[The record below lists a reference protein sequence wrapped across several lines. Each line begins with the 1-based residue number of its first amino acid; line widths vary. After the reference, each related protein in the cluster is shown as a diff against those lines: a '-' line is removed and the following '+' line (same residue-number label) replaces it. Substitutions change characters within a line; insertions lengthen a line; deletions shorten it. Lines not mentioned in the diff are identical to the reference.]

1 MSVESLKVY
10 RIGGKDQAPKAEKSV
25 KDFICCIKMIE
36 TLDIKRLN
44 SIISFSENNNVM
56 TTQFSKQTVEQNST
70 AKNSWKSAFTAFA
83 DRRAAIMLFLGFS
96 AGIPILLIFSSLSL
110 WLGEAG
116 IEKSAVTFFSWAALG
131 YSFKFVWAP
140 LIDELPVP
148 FLTNK
153 LGRRRAWLLIAQI
166 LIICAICIMAFSD
179 PSLGQGYLY
188 QMAVGAVLLGF
199 SAATQDIVIDAY
211 RIELA
216 ETEMQTVLA
225 STYNAG
231 YRIGMIVA
239 GAGALFLAASLG
251 TAKGNYIYDAWKYTY
266 LVMAAVMVVGII
278 TTLLIREPQVDRVDK
293 NYKKTD
299 YYRLVAVFVMAVASF
314 VCCYIYSDDLIQYL
328 QKTWSIQDSALKFL
342 METVRFLG
350 SGAAAIFV
358 ATLLIRIGVVNKK
371 MAYETWVNPIADFF
385 KRYGVKLAL
394 VLLLLIGFYRISDI
408 IAGVISNVFYQDL
421 NFTKEQIAAA
431 VKVYGVFFSLLGGFL
446 GGLLAQRMNIM
457 KLMFVG
463 AILASSTNLIF
474 IGLVKSGAPI
484 QAVTV
489 HVGGQT
495 FTSQPDE
502 VGYWKVLI
510 PNQVLLNA
518 NKIQVDAGL
527 LQQSEPK
534 HFNLPYLKD
543 NGTAQIQ
550 LLPITSDNQIS
561 VSEATQNV
569 VVKGQV
575 FGVKASDLN
584 EDKPIKLKLDEKEY
598 SAKLDKDG
606 LFNGTID
613 GKDLNASKSKNVIA
627 VLNFKQ
633 DHVAVG
639 TQLSYQLTD
648 VKSDIDVDL
657 QPISALKADSSE
669 PVEIKGKIIE
679 KYSTGWLY
687 LAIILDNLAS
697 GLAGAAFIA
706 FLSSLTSVSFT
717 AVQYAIFSSLMTL
730 TPKIL
735 GGYSGTIVTNI
746 GYPKF
751 FLMTTLISIPIL
763 ILVAWV
769 GKLLKDHELRKQN
782 ELDNSDVI
790 IK

>member
-1 MSVESLKVY
+1 
-10 RIGGKDQAPKAEKSV
+10 
-25 KDFICCIKMIE
+25 
-36 TLDIKRLN
+36 
-44 SIISFSENNNVM
+44 M
-56 TTQFSKQTVEQNST
+56 TTQST
-70 AKNSWKSAFTAFA
+70 GWKSAFTAFL

-148 FLTNK
+148 FLTK
-153 LGRRRAWLLIAQI
+153 SLGRRRAWLLIAQI

-179 PSLGQGYLY
+179 PALGQSYIY

-231 YRIGMIVA
+231 YRIGMIIA

-266 LVMAAVMVVGII
+266 LTMAAVMLVGII
-278 TTLLIREPQVDRVDK
+278 TTLIIREPIVNRVDK
-293 NYKKTD
+293 HYKNID
-299 YYRLVAVFVMAVASF
+299 YYRLVFVFIIAVASF
-314 VCCYIYSDDLIQYL
+314 VCFYIYSDDLVQYL
-328 QKTWSIQDSALKFL
+328 QTQWQIKDSFLKFL
-342 METVRFLG
+342 MEAVRFLG
-350 SGAAAIFV
+350 SGAGAIFV
-358 ATLLIRIGVVNKK
+358 ATLLIRVGVVNKQ

-421 NFTKEQIAAA
+421 NFTKEQIAEA
-431 VKVYGVFFSLLGGFL
+431 VKIYGVIFSLVGGFL

-474 IGLVKSGAPI
+474 IGLVKSGAPMQPVMLQVGDKQY
-484 QAVTV
+484 QA
-489 HVGGQT
+489 
-495 FTSQPDE
+495 QPDE
-502 VGYWKVLI
+502 VGYWKVLV
-510 PNQVLLNA
+510 PNQDLA
-518 NKIQVDAGL
+518 QAKQIQVNVALTD
-527 LQQSEPK
+527 QSAQAEYVV
-534 HFNLPYLKD
+534 PYLKD
-543 NGTAQIQ
+543 DGTAQIQ
-550 LLPITSDNQIS
+550 ILPVSSDNQLTS
-561 VSEATQNV
+561 AELKQNI
-569 VVKGQV
+569 VVKGQLV
-575 FGVKASDLN
+575 GVQAAGLN
-584 EDKPIKLKLDEKEY
+584 AEQPITLKLDGKEY
-598 SAKLDKDG
+598 AAKLDKDG
-606 LFNGTID
+606 IFTGVID
-613 GKDLNASKSKNVIA
+613 GKDLQGSASKNIQAIA
-627 VLNFKQ
+627 NFNQPHATLNAQ
-633 DHVAVG
+633 
-639 TQLSYQLTD
+639 QNYQ
-648 VKSDIDVDL
+648 VSDKKMALDVDI
-657 QPISALKADSSE
+657 QPISAINAQSTDS
-669 PVEIKGKIIE
+669 VEIKGKVIE
-679 KYSTGWLY
+679 QYSSAWLY
-687 LAIILDNLAS
+687 FAIIVDNLAS

-751 FLMTTLISIPIL
+751 FLMTTLIGIPIL
-763 ILVAWV
+763 ILVVWV
-769 GKLLKDHELRKQN
+769 AKLLKEHSNRQ
-782 ELDNSDVI
+782 V
-790 IK
+790 

>member
-1 MSVESLKVY
+1 
-10 RIGGKDQAPKAEKSV
+10 
-25 KDFICCIKMIE
+25 
-36 TLDIKRLN
+36 
-44 SIISFSENNNVM
+44 M
-56 TTQFSKQTVEQNST
+56 TTQLSQQSSEQNST
-70 AKNSWKSAFTAFA
+70 VKNGWKSAFAAFL

-148 FLTNK
+148 VLTKK

-179 PSLGQGYLY
+179 PALGQSYIY

-231 YRIGMIVA
+231 YRLGMIVA

-251 TAKGNYIYDAWKYTY
+251 TAKGNYIYEAWKYTY
-266 LVMAAVMVVGII
+266 LTMAVVMVVGLI
-278 TTLLIREPQVDRVDK
+278 TTLLIREPQVNRVDK
-293 NYKKTD
+293 HYKNID
-299 YYRLVAVFVMAVASF
+299 YYRLVLVFVLAVASF
-314 VCCYIYSDDLIQYL
+314 VCFYIYSDDLIQYL
-328 QKTWSIQDSALKFL
+328 QTTWKVEDSFLKFL
-342 METVRFLG
+342 MEAVRFLG
-350 SGAAAIFV
+350 SGAGAVFV
-358 ATLLIRIGVVNKK
+358 ASVLIRLGVVNQQ

-385 KRYGVKLAL
+385 KRYGLKLAL

-421 NFTKEQIAAA
+421 NFTKEQIAEA
-431 VKVYGVFFSLLGGFL
+431 VKIYGVIFSLLGGFL

-463 AILASSTNLIF
+463 AVLASSTNLIF
-474 IGLVKSGAPI
+474 IGLVKSGAPMQPVQI
-484 QAVTV
+484 HVADKTFQAM
-489 HVGGQT
+489 
-495 FTSQPDE
+495 PDE
-502 VGYWKVLI
+502 VGYWKVAI
-510 PNQVLLNA
+510 PSQDLVQAKTLRIDAAL
-518 NKIQVDAGL
+518 VDQAVA
-527 LQQSEPK
+527 QQYTV
-534 HFNLPYLKD
+534 PYLID
-543 NGTAQIQ
+543 NGTAQIK
-550 LLPITSDNQIS
+550 LFPVTSDNSLTVAESKQSI
-561 VSEATQNV
+561 VI
-569 VVKGQV
+569 KGQTI
-575 FGVKASDLN
+575 GVKLADLQ
-584 EDKPIKLKLDEKEY
+584 EDKPITLKLDAKSY
-598 SAKLDKDG
+598 PAKLDKDG
-606 LFNGTID
+606 LFSGTVD
-613 GKDLNASKSKNVIA
+613 GKDLQASASKTIIA
-627 VLNFKQ
+627 VVNYKNPKISLYTDQ
-633 DHVAVG
+633 H
-639 TQLSYQLTD
+639 YQLAE
-648 VKSDIDVDL
+648 KKADIDVDI
-657 QPISALKADSSE
+657 QPVPVVKADTNSS
-669 PVEIKGKIIE
+669 VEIKGKVIE
-679 KYSTGWLY
+679 QYSSGWLY
-687 LAIILDNLAS
+687 FAIVVDNLAS

-751 FLMTTLISIPIL
+751 FLMTTLIGIPIL
-763 ILVAWV
+763 FLVLWV
-769 GKLLKDHELRKQN
+769 AKLLREHQLRETQ
-782 ELDNSDVI
+782 D
-790 IK
+790 

>member
-1 MSVESLKVY
+1 
-10 RIGGKDQAPKAEKSV
+10 
-25 KDFICCIKMIE
+25 
-36 TLDIKRLN
+36 
-44 SIISFSENNNVM
+44 M
-56 TTQFSKQTVEQNST
+56 TTQANG
-70 AKNSWKSAFTAFA
+70 WKAAFQAFL

-148 FLTNK
+148 FLTK
-153 LGRRRAWLLIAQI
+153 RLGRRRAWLLIAQC

-179 PSLGQGYLY
+179 PALGQSYLY
-188 QMAVGAVLLGF
+188 QMAAGAVLLGF

-251 TAKGNYIYDAWKYTY
+251 TAKGNYIYTAWKTTY
-266 LVMAAVMVVGII
+266 LAMAAVMLVGIL
-278 TTLLIREPQVDRVDK
+278 TTLIIREPQVHRV
-293 NYKKTD
+293 YKEYQRSD
-299 YYRLVAVFVMAVASF
+299 YYRLVMVFFVAVISF
-314 VCCYIYSDDLIQYL
+314 VLSYIYSGTLIETL
-328 QKTWSIQDSALKFL
+328 VASLAIKDSFLLFCFEAL
-342 METVRFLG
+342 RFLA
-350 SGAAAIFV
+350 SGAIA
-358 ATLLIRIGVVNKK
+358 LIVGAVLVKMGAVNKQ
-371 MAYETWVNPIADFF
+371 MAFETWVNPIADFF

-421 NFTKEQIAAA
+421 NFTKEQIAEA
-431 VKVYGVFFSLLGGFL
+431 VKIYGVIFSLLGGFL

-474 IGLVKSGAPI
+474 IGLVKSGQPLQQVDVSIGAQHYQV
-484 QAVTV
+484 QA
-489 HVGGQT
+489 
-495 FTSQPDE
+495 DE
-502 VGYWKVLI
+502 VGYWNLNV
-510 PNQVLLNA
+510 PAQVLNQSNQIHASVAFADKSDEKSSVEMPYLMGSAAKAIILFPLTADNA
-518 NKIQVDAGL
+518 LSPKEV
-527 LQQSEPK
+527 QQS
-534 HFNLPYLKD
+534 
-543 NGTAQIQ
+543 
-550 LLPITSDNQIS
+550 
-561 VSEATQNV
+561 V
-569 VVKGQV
+569 VVKGQIQ
-575 FGVKASDLN
+575 GVDAAQLQPEQPVSLW
-584 EDKPIKLKLDEKEY
+584 LDGQQY
-598 SAKLDKDG
+598 PAKLDAQG
-606 LFNGTID
+606 IFSGAID
-613 GKDLNASKSKNVIA
+613 GKLLEHAKNKQVTAQLNTLDASASVKVNHPYQVSSQQSALELTIDPILA
-627 VLNFKQ
+627 SADSKQ
-633 DHVAVG
+633 DVQITGKVI
-639 TQLSYQLTD
+639 
-648 VKSDIDVDL
+648 KS
-657 QPISALKADSSE
+657 
-669 PVEIKGKIIE
+669 
-679 KYSTGWLY
+679 YSTLWLY
-687 LAIILDNLAS
+687 FAIIVDNLAS

-751 FLMTTLISIPIL
+751 FLMTTLIGIPIL
-763 ILVAWV
+763 ILVVWV
-769 GKLLKDHELRKQN
+769 AKLLRDHQNKQLQLKDE
-782 ELDNSDVI
+782 
-790 IK
+790 

>member
-1 MSVESLKVY
+1 
-10 RIGGKDQAPKAEKSV
+10 
-25 KDFICCIKMIE
+25 
-36 TLDIKRLN
+36 
-44 SIISFSENNNVM
+44 M
-56 TTQFSKQTVEQNST
+56 TTQLSQQSSEQNST
-70 AKNSWKSAFTAFA
+70 VKNGWKSAFAAFL

-148 FLTNK
+148 VLTKK

-179 PSLGQGYLY
+179 PALGQSYIY

-231 YRIGMIVA
+231 YRLGMIVA

-251 TAKGNYIYDAWKYTY
+251 TAKGNYIYEAWKYTY
-266 LVMAAVMVVGII
+266 LTMAVVMVVGLI
-278 TTLLIREPQVDRVDK
+278 TTLLIREPQVNRVDK
-293 NYKKTD
+293 HYKNID
-299 YYRLVAVFVMAVASF
+299 YYRLVLVFVLAVASF
-314 VCCYIYSDDLIQYL
+314 VCFYIYSDDLIQYL
-328 QKTWSIQDSALKFL
+328 QTTWKVEDSFLKFL
-342 METVRFLG
+342 MEAVRFLG
-350 SGAAAIFV
+350 SGAGAVFV
-358 ATLLIRIGVVNKK
+358 ASVLIRLGVVNQQ

-385 KRYGVKLAL
+385 KRYGLKLAL

-421 NFTKEQIAAA
+421 NFTKEQIAEA
-431 VKVYGVFFSLLGGFL
+431 VKIYGVIFSLLGGFL

-463 AILASSTNLIF
+463 AVLASSTNLIF
-474 IGLVKSGAPI
+474 IGLVKSGVPMQPVQIHVADKTF
-484 QAVTV
+484 QAM
-489 HVGGQT
+489 
-495 FTSQPDE
+495 PDE
-502 VGYWKVLI
+502 VGYWKVAI
-510 PNQVLLNA
+510 PSQDLVQAKTLRIDAAL
-518 NKIQVDAGL
+518 VDQAVA
-527 LQQSEPK
+527 QQYTV
-534 HFNLPYLKD
+534 PYLID
-543 NGTAQIQ
+543 NGTAQIK
-550 LLPITSDNQIS
+550 LFPVTSDNSLTVAESKQSI
-561 VSEATQNV
+561 VI
-569 VVKGQV
+569 KGQTV
-575 FGVKASDLN
+575 GVKLADLQ
-584 EDKPIKLKLDEKEY
+584 EDKPITLKLDAKSY
-598 SAKLDKDG
+598 PAKLDKDG
-606 LFNGTID
+606 LFSGTVD
-613 GKDLNASKSKNVIA
+613 GKDLQASASKTIIA
-627 VLNFKQ
+627 VVNYKNPKTSLYTDQ
-633 DHVAVG
+633 H
-639 TQLSYQLTD
+639 YQLAD
-648 VKSDIDVDL
+648 KKADIDVDI
-657 QPISALKADSSE
+657 QPVPVVKADTNSS
-669 PVEIKGKIIE
+669 VEIKGKVIE
-679 KYSTGWLY
+679 QYSSGWLY
-687 LAIILDNLAS
+687 FAIVVDNLAS

-751 FLMTTLISIPIL
+751 FLMTTLIGIPIL
-763 ILVAWV
+763 FLVLWV
-769 GKLLKDHELRKQN
+769 AKLLREHQLRETQ
-782 ELDNSDVI
+782 D
-790 IK
+790 

>member
-1 MSVESLKVY
+1 
-10 RIGGKDQAPKAEKSV
+10 
-25 KDFICCIKMIE
+25 
-36 TLDIKRLN
+36 
-44 SIISFSENNNVM
+44 M
-56 TTQFSKQTVEQNST
+56 TTQPSQQSSEQNST
-70 AKNSWKSAFTAFA
+70 AKNGWKSAFAAFL

-148 FLTNK
+148 VLTKK
-153 LGRRRAWLLIAQI
+153 LGRRRAWLLIAQL

-179 PSLGQGYLY
+179 PALGQSYIY

-231 YRIGMIVA
+231 YRLGMIVA

-251 TAKGNYIYDAWKYTY
+251 TAKGNYIYEAWKYTY
-266 LVMAAVMVVGII
+266 LTMAVVMVVGLV
-278 TTLLIREPQVDRVDK
+278 TTLLIREPQVNRVDK
-293 NYKKTD
+293 HYKNID
-299 YYRLVAVFVMAVASF
+299 YYRLVLVFVLAVASF
-314 VCCYIYSDDLIQYL
+314 VCFYIYSDDLIQYL
-328 QKTWSIQDSALKFL
+328 QSIWKIEDSFLKFL
-342 METVRFLG
+342 MEAVRFLG
-350 SGAAAIFV
+350 SGAGAVFV
-358 ATLLIRIGVVNKK
+358 ASVLIRLGVVNQQ

-385 KRYGVKLAL
+385 KRYGLKLAL

-421 NFTKEQIAAA
+421 NFTKEQIAEA
-431 VKVYGVFFSLLGGFL
+431 VKIYGVIFSLLGGFL

-463 AILASSTNLIF
+463 AVLASSTNLIF
-474 IGLVKSGAPI
+474 IGLVKSGAPM
-484 QAVTV
+484 QAVQI
-489 HVGGQT
+489 HVADKT
-495 FTSQPDE
+495 FQATPDE
-502 VGYWKVLI
+502 VGYWKVTI
-510 PNQVLLNA
+510 PSQDLVQTKTLR
-518 NKIQVDAGL
+518 IDAAL
-527 LQQSEPK
+527 ADQTVAQQYTV
-534 HFNLPYLKD
+534 PYLID
-543 NGTAQIQ
+543 NGTAQIK
-550 LLPITSDNQIS
+550 LFPVTSDNSLTTAESKQSI
-561 VSEATQNV
+561 VI
-569 VVKGQV
+569 KGQTV
-575 FGVKASDLN
+575 GVKLTDLQ
-584 EDKPIKLKLDEKEY
+584 EDKPITLKLDAKTY
-598 SAKLDKDG
+598 PAKLDKDG
-606 LFNGTID
+606 LFSGTID
-613 GKDLNASKSKNVIA
+613 GKDLQASASKTIIA
-627 VLNFKQ
+627 VVNYKNPKTSLYTDQ
-633 DHVAVG
+633 R
-639 TQLSYQLTD
+639 YQLTE
-648 VKSDIDVDL
+648 KKADIDVDI
-657 QPISALKADSSE
+657 QPVPVVKADTNTS
-669 PVEIKGKIIE
+669 VEIKGKVIE
-679 KYSTGWLY
+679 QYSSGWLY
-687 LAIILDNLAS
+687 FAIVVDNLAS

-751 FLMTTLISIPIL
+751 FLMTTLIGIPIL
-763 ILVAWV
+763 LLVLWV
-769 GKLLKDHELRKQN
+769 AKLLREHQLRETQ
-782 ELDNSDVI
+782 D
-790 IK
+790 